1 VARRRAGPVV
11 LSDSLEGLQRWLTT
25 PQGQKETG
33 LKSREIAG
41 PSNFSSATFEAK
53 LHEAK
58 YTPSGEMRVVLMIKQ
73 QDKPEGQKL
82 ADAFGTGLQVTVT
95 RKSYGK

>member
-1 VARRRAGPVV
+1 MDKGVHKSPVAG
-11 LSDSLEGLQRWLTT
+11 G
-25 PQGQKETG
+25 G
-33 LKSREIAG
+33 
-41 PSNFSSATFEAK
+41 NFQSATFEAK

-82 ADAFGTGLQVTVT
+82 ADAFGTGLQVTVV
-95 RKSYGK
+95 RKSYGQ